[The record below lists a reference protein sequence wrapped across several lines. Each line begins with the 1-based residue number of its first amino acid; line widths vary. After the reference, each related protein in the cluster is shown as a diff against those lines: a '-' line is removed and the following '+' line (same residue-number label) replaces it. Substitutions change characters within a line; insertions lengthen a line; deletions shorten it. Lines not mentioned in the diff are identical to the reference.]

1 MRGSL
6 AGPSGAG
13 LGAWASWI
21 ASGAPAPS
29 YCSGAA
35 AAATAA
41 PRMRLAAAL
50 LPWLPAAQ
58 QLLSLHGQ
66 HASSTWAHPA
76 AQQANA
82 SSSGSMA
89 PAAAATSQ
97 LARRGGFS
105 RGGSNPVA
113 QQYAA
118 VGAPGSAAQQ
128 LVSLRT
134 FRGTAAEQQRM
145 WGGHWD
151 KRHIYGS
158 SRAEA
163 LGVVV
168 SHLLPAVPH
177 LPSDVLDMG
186 LLHASLLTQQILI
199 AGYLFDAASLL
210 QEKLHEEVPVVVPAA
225 HQRHL
230 WEVRQ
235 PLGQLL
241 LTCCVETTIGCWL
254 VCR

>member
-1 MRGSL
+1 MTAPFGAHLSDRPRVSINQSHNRRLQWSLAEPCSTATMRGSL
-6 AGPSGAG
+6 AGPTGAG

-21 ASGAPAPS
+21 ASGVHGPS
-29 YCSGAA
+29 CCSGAA

-41 PRMRLAAAL
+41 ARMRLAAAL

-66 HASSTWAHPA
+66 HTSSTWEHPA
-76 AQQANA
+76 VQRANA
-82 SSSGSMA
+82 SSSGSPA

-105 RGGSNPVA
+105 HGGSSPGR

-134 FRGTAAEQQRM
+134 FRGTAVEQQRM

-168 SHLLPAVPH
+168 SYLLC
-177 LPSDVLDMG
+177 
-186 LLHASLLTQQILI
+186 
-199 AGYLFDAASLL
+199 F
-210 QEKLHEEVPVVVPAA
+210 
-225 HQRHL
+225 
-230 WEVRQ
+230 
-235 PLGQLL
+235 
-241 LTCCVETTIGCWL
+241 
-254 VCR
+254 